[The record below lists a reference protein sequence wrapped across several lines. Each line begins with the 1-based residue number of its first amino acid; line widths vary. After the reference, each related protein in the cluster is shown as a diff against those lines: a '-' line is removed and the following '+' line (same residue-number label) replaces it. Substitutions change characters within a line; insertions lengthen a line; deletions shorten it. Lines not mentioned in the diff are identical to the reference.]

1 MNWLWFVLGIVFGIV
16 VLLLFAAIFSAGV
29 AAGKKQQ
36 GNAPDIPGD
45 GEVK

>member
-1 MNWLWFVLGIVFGIV
+1 MNWLGFVLGAVFGIV
-16 VLLLFAAIFSAGV
+16 LIFLLAAIFLAGV